1 MLALKAEGFPKCAE
15 QRMVRS
21 EFLGARCLHLSGG
34 MSPALHLLWVL
45 LVHLPDIHAAPVL
58 NQTPMSGP
66 VSAGQTVRLEC
77 RMQNGNVGS
86 YEMYWYRQRPGERP
100 EWLVEHETDNDI
112 YRGPGI
118 TNRFQPSRDT
128 SSNSHILTISSLES
142 RDSAVYY
149 CGAWDNGVIFGP
161 GTILGI
167 KSSDSRKPSVLL
179 LPPSPE
185 ETGTGSATLSC
196 LVNGFKPGL
205 VALRWSVDGVE
216 TESGVTTGAVA
227 LDNDQTYRLSSYL
240 RVTTA
245 AWNKGSSYSC
255 SVSHSSL
262 SSPLRNT
269 ISSSACAQ

>member
-1 MLALKAEGFPKCAE
+1 
-15 QRMVRS
+15 MVLL

-77 RMQNGNVGS
+77 RIQNGNVGS
-86 YEMYWYRQRPGERP
+86 YYMCWYRQRPGERP
-100 EWLVEHETDNDI
+100 AWVLEHQPDNDI
-112 YRGPGI
+112 YRGTGI

-128 SSNSHILTISSLES
+128 SSNSHILTISSLEP

-149 CGAWDNGVIFGP
+149 CAAWDNALFFGP
-161 GTILGI
+161 GTILDI
-167 KSSDSRKPSVLL
+167 KSSDSREPSVLL

-185 ETGTGSATLSC
+185 ETGKGSATLSC
-196 LVNGFKPGL
+196 LVSGFKPGL

-227 LDNDQTYRLSSYL
+227 LDTDQTYRLSSYL
-240 RVTTA
+240 RVPTA

>member
-1 MLALKAEGFPKCAE
+1 
-15 QRMVRS
+15 
-21 EFLGARCLHLSGG
+21 
-34 MSPALHLLWVL
+34 MSRVLHLLCAL
-45 LVHLPDIHAAPVL
+45 LVHLSGILTAPVL

-66 VSAGQTVRLEC
+66 VSAGQTARLEC

-86 YEMYWYRQRPGERP
+86 YYMYWYRQRPGERP
-100 EWLVEHETDNDI
+100 EWVIRHDTDGDI
-112 YRGPGI
+112 FRGTGI

-128 SSNSHILTISSLES
+128 SSNSHVLTIGRLEP

-149 CGAWDNGVIFGP
+149 CQTWDNGVIFGP
-161 GTILGI
+161 GTILDI
-167 KSSDSRKPSVLL
+167 KSSESRRPSILL

-185 ETGTGSATLSC
+185 ETATGSATLSC
-196 LVNGFKPGL
+196 LVSGFKPGL

-216 TESGVTTGAVA
+216 TESGVTTGAVSA
-227 LDNDQTYRLSSYL
+227 GTDQTYRLSSYL
-240 RVTTA
+240 RVPA
-245 AWNKGSSYSC
+245 DVWKKGSSYAC

>member
-1 MLALKAEGFPKCAE
+1 
-15 QRMVRS
+15 
-21 EFLGARCLHLSGG
+21 

-45 LVHLPDIHAAPVL
+45 LVHLADLHAAPVL
-58 NQTPMSGP
+58 SQTPMSGP

-77 RMQNGNVGS
+77 RMQNGDVGS
-86 YEMYWYRQRPGERP
+86 YSMNWYQEYPGERP
-100 EWLVEHETDNDI
+100 EWVLEHYPNNNI
-112 YRGPGI
+112 YRGTGI
-118 TNRFQPSRDT
+118 TDRFEPSRDS
-128 SSNSHILTISSLES
+128 SSNSHILTISSLEP

-149 CGAWDNGVIFGP
+149 CAAWYNGGIFGP
-161 GTILGI
+161 GTSLDI
-167 KSSDSRKPSVLL
+167 KSSESWELSVLL

-185 ETGTGSATLSC
+185 ETGRGSATLSC
-196 LVNGFKPGL
+196 LVSGFKPGL
-205 VALRWSVDGVE
+205 VALRWTVDGVQ
-216 TESGVTTGAVA
+216 TESGVTTGAVS
-227 LDNDQTYRLSSYL
+227 LDTEQTYRLSSYL